1 MDMPSMPAEPGFR
14 RRGKDVTR
22 LETFV
27 DAAFAFSLS
36 LLVIVHDDLP
46 ASMAEFRDALRRIP
60 TFALCFVLLAMF
72 WAAHNRWSRR
82 FGLEDL
88 RSTLLSLAFVLVVL
102 VYVYPLRMVIASGL
116 WIATGGWV
124 PSELGALGDD
134 WLLDLQTLFMVYS
147 IGFGLLSWLLWLL
160 NAHARDCADALGLDA
175 RERFE
180 VAGELGQH
188 RIGALV
194 ALASVL
200 LSLAVL
206 AFPPDS
212 VWLVGLPMWAHA
224 ALGVLTPWYHGRL
237 SKRRKAR
244 FGAGADAD
252 AGSGAH
258 AHAVP
263 AGGGNSVLAGGTSGT
278 GGGGGQS

>member
-1 MDMPSMPAEPGFR
+1 MDLPPMPAEPGFR

-82 FGLEDL
+82 FGLEDF
-88 RSTLLSLAFVLVVL
+88 RSTLLSMAFVLVVL

-116 WIATGGWV
+116 WVATGGWV
-124 PSELGALGDD
+124 PSELGVLGND
-134 WLLDLQTLFMVYS
+134 WLHDLQTLFIVYS
-147 IGFGLLSWLLWLL
+147 TGFGLLSWLLWLL
-160 NAHARDCADALGLDA
+160 NAHARDRADALGLDA

-188 RIGALV
+188 RIAALV

-200 LSLAVL
+200 LSLSIL
-206 AFPPDS
+206 AFPTDS
-212 VWLVGLPMWAHA
+212 IWLVGLPMWAHA
-224 ALGVLTPWYHGRL
+224 ALGVLTPWHYARL
-237 SKRRKAR
+237 ARRRTAL
-244 FGAGADAD
+244 FGTGAGAAAAAPGTGDT
-252 AGSGAH
+252 
-258 AHAVP
+258 
-263 AGGGNSVLAGGTSGT
+263 AGGTSGT
-278 GGGGGQS
+278 GGGGG